1 MAQSNSLTDMEA
13 LVVLVAVGI
22 GGYLLYTVIKP
33 LSDTTQGI
41 NTATSEV
48 WNGTDPLSQAI
59 DSIFS

>member
-1 MAQSNSLTDMEA
+1 MEA